1 MLSATAVYTFPE
13 VFSIQT
19 LRLQVLPAGA
29 VPAAVLTEHLVGVHP
44 SLNSPRP
51 QPANQANLSSAFLE
65 HLNSAGCWQDQLDN
79 AGVKVLSTWCCAH
92 RGATEPV
99 GEAVSRLALEGSG
112 NGTTLPPCAQGVQGS
127 SVIMSR

>member
-19 LRLQVLPAGA
+19 LRLQVLPAA
-29 VPAAVLTEHLVGVHP
+29 VHP

-79 AGVKVLSTWCCAH
+79 AGVKVLSTWRCAH

-112 NGTTLPPCAQGVQGS
+112 NGTTLLPCAQGVQGS